1 MQLFECE
8 NHLGVIEN
16 IFFDRNNMKYHAMK
30 KLLTISLFFFLFLEG
45 TQSQTLTPDQLKED
59 LRIFKSGLESFHPE
73 IYRYTDSVSFEKLFA
88 DVEKKISQ
96 SMTQEQFYKEINPLI
111 VALKDGHTKWIVQ
124 GKDQYYPFYE
134 EDLFPLQLYF
144 EGKKA
149 FIIRHLAGESVP
161 ELAEVK
167 KINGIET
174 EELIN
179 SLLSKLSFGDGESLG
194 GKYYQLN
201 HHFPAVFATFFGVK
215 KEYLVDLIQE
225 GKKLQWKGSGLTK
238 AQIEKQ
244 KEDSTEPFSFE
255 MVNGTTAI
263 IDINRFFSQSKEP
276 DFKKFL
282 KNSFSSI
289 EENEVKNLILDL
301 RGNEG
306 GIEKYGVW
314 LYQYL
319 AKSDFDYYNFISVK
333 PNLKT
338 DYESHTSKIFK
349 ILNGFSK
356 KSDSGNRFTKS
367 MGLKSHKP
375 SKNAFDGE
383 LIVLIDGQSFS
394 VTTEFAARVKY
405 DQRGYFIGQET
416 AGGYALNSSGF
427 FTIIT
432 LPNSKIDLGVP
443 RLGFHMADLNPV
455 QPINRGILPDL
466 EVIPSAKDILNGKD
480 PVMEKALE
488 KASN

>member
-1 MQLFECE
+1 
-8 NHLGVIEN
+8 
-16 IFFDRNNMKYHAMK
+16 
-30 KLLTISLFFFLFLEG
+30 
-45 TQSQTLTPDQLKED
+45 
-59 LRIFKSGLESFHPE
+59 
-73 IYRYTDSVSFEKLFA
+73 
-88 DVEKKISQ
+88 
-96 SMTQEQFYKEINPLI
+96 MTQEQFYKEMNPLI
-111 VALKDGHTKWIVQ
+111 VALKDGHTKWIVR

-149 FIIRHLAGESVP
+149 FVIRHLAEQTVP
-161 ELAEVK
+161 ELAEVER
-167 KINGIET
+167 INGIET

-179 SLLSKLSFGDGESLG
+179 SLLSKLGFGDGESLG

-201 HHFPAVFATFFGVK
+201 HHFAAALATFYGVK
-215 KEYLVDLIQE
+215 EEYVVDLVQD
-225 GKKLQWKGSGLTK
+225 GKTLQWKGSGLSK
-238 AQIEKQ
+238 AQIEK
-244 KEDSTEPFSFE
+244 ENEESPEPFSFNLI
-255 MVNGTTAI
+255 NGTTVI
-263 IDINRFFSQSKEP
+263 LDINRFFTQSKEP

-282 KNSFSSI
+282 KKSFSSI
-289 EENEVKNLILDL
+289 EEKGIQNLILDL

-306 GIEKYGVW
+306 GIEKHGVL
-314 LYQYL
+314 LYKYL
-319 AKSDFDYYNFISVK
+319 AKQEFNYYDFISVK

-338 DYESHTSKIFK
+338 NYESHTSKIFK
-349 ILNGFSK
+349 VLNGFSK
-356 KSDSGNRFTKS
+356 KHESGNRFTKS
-367 MGLKSHKP
+367 VGLKTHRP
-375 SKNAFDGE
+375 AKNTFSGE

-394 VTTEFAARVKY
+394 VTTEFGARVKS

-455 QPINRGILPDL
+455 QAFDRGILPDL
-466 EVIPSAKDILNGKD
+466 EVIPSVVDILNGKD

-488 KASN
+488 KVSN

>member
-1 MQLFECE
+1 
-8 NHLGVIEN
+8 
-16 IFFDRNNMKYHAMK
+16 MKYHAMK

-45 TQSQTLTPDQLKED
+45 TQSQTLTPDQLSED
-59 LRIFKSGLESFHPE
+59 LRIFRSGLESFHPE
-73 IYRYTDSVSFEKLFA
+73 MYRYTDADTFEKLFA
-88 DVEKKISQ
+88 QVEKKISQ
-96 SMTQEQFYKEINPLI
+96 PMSQELFYKEMNPLI

-149 FIIRHLAGESVP
+149 FVIRHFAEESVP
-161 ELAEVK
+161 ELAEVES
-167 KINGIET
+167 IDGIET
-174 EELIN
+174 EEIIN

-201 HHFPAVFATFFGVK
+201 NHFPAVFATFFGVK
-215 KEYLVDLIQE
+215 EEYEIDLVQD
-225 GKKLQWKGSGLTK
+225 GKKFQWKGSGLSK
-238 AQIEKQ
+238 AQIENEN
-244 KEDSTEPFSFE
+244 EDSSEPFSFNL
-255 MVNGTTAI
+255 VNGTIAI
-263 IDINRFFSQSKEP
+263 LNINRFYIYPKEP

-289 EENEVKNLILDL
+289 DEKGIQNLILDL

-319 AKSDFDYYNFISVK
+319 AKSEFDYYDFISVK
-333 PNLKT
+333 TNLKT
-338 DYESHTSKIFK
+338 DYESHTSKIFRV
-349 ILNGFSK
+349 LNGFSK
-356 KSDSGNRFTKS
+356 KSELGNRFTKS

-375 SKNAFDGE
+375 VKNAFEGE

-394 VTTEFAARVKY
+394 VTTEFAARVKS

-443 RLGFHMADLNPV
+443 RLGFNMADLNPV
-455 QPINRGILPDL
+455 QPMNSGILPDL
-466 EVIPSAKDILNGKD
+466 ELIPSAKDILNGKD

-488 KASN
+488 IVSN

>member
-1 MQLFECE
+1 
-8 NHLGVIEN
+8 
-16 IFFDRNNMKYHAMK
+16 MK
-30 KLLTISLFFFLFLEG
+30 KLLAISLLFFLFLEG
-45 TQSQTLTPDQLKED
+45 TRSQTLTPDQLGKD
-59 LRIFKSGLESFHPE
+59 LRIFRSGLESFHPE
-73 IYRYTDSVSFEKLFA
+73 MYRYTDAATFEKLFTQ
-88 DVEKKISQ
+88 VEKKISQ
-96 SMTQEQFYKEINPLI
+96 PMTQEQFYMEMNPLI

-144 EGKKA
+144 EGNKA
-149 FIIRHLAGESVP
+149 FIISHLAGESVP

-179 SLLSKLSFGDGESLG
+179 SLLSNLSFGDGESLG

-201 HHFPAVFATFFGVK
+201 NHFSAVFATFFGVK
-215 KEYLVDLIQE
+215 AVYEIELVLDGE
-225 GKKLQWKGSGLTK
+225 KLNWKGSGISK
-238 AQIEKQ
+238 AQIEK
-244 KEDSTEPFSFE
+244 KNKDSSEPFSYE
-255 MVNGTTAI
+255 LLNGTTAI
-263 IDINRFFSQSKEP
+263 LDINRFFTHSKEP
-276 DFKKFL
+276 DLKKFL
-282 KNSFSSI
+282 KNSFRSMK
-289 EENEVKNLILDL
+289 ENEVKNLILDL

-338 DYESHTSKIFK
+338 DYEIHTSKIFSV
-349 ILNGFSK
+349 LNGFSK
-356 KSDSGNRFTKS
+356 NSESGYRFTKS

-375 SKNAFDGE
+375 AKNAFEGE
-383 LIVLIDGQSFS
+383 LIVLIDGQCFS
-394 VTTEFAARVKY
+394 VTTEFAARVKS

-455 QPINRGILPDL
+455 QPLNRGILPDL

-480 PVMEKALE
+480 PVMEKALV
-488 KASN
+488 KISN